1 MSEPEVAGESVAAAA
16 APKSKAVPIML
27 AFNTL
32 LVAGVLVFTL
42 TKKNAPPGPAAGA
55 EHGAAAEHGE
65 PAEHGGKGEGAG
77 KEGGHGKAEEKGG
90 MGPTVRLDNFVVQLK
105 AVDAERYAHLL
116 LEVEVGTEEDKNV
129 LGKYTPRIRDAV
141 IAFLA
146 DRTADELRGSEG
158 IAKLKQ
164 DLFDRLQK
172 IVPGRRVQN
181 LFIVDFIVQ

>member
-1 MSEPEVAGESVAAAA
+1 MSEPEVAGESVPAA
-16 APKSKAVPIML
+16 APKSKAVPMLL

-32 LVAGVLVFTL
+32 LVGGVLVFTL
-42 TKKNAPPGPAAGA
+42 TKKSAPPAPAG
-55 EHGAAAEHGE
+55 GGEHGE
-65 PAEHGGKGEGAG
+65 TEAAGEKGE
-77 KEGGHGKAEEKGG
+77 HGKAEGGGKEGHGKPEDKGG
-90 MGPTVRLDNFVVQLK
+90 IGPTVRLDNFVVQLK

-116 LEVEVGTEEDKNV
+116 IEVEVGSEEDKNV
-129 LGKYTPRIRDAV
+129 LGKYTPRIRDSV

-158 IAKLKQ
+158 IAKLKT